1 MDRSIGT
8 QLTSGHGSRV
18 KSFVRKDM
26 NADGYEDIIVIYQD
40 GYIELLQNHV

>member
-8 QLTSGHGSRV
+8 QLTSDHGSRIQ
-18 KSFVRKDM
+18 SYAQKDM
-26 NADGYEDIIVIYQD
+26 NADGYEDIIVTYQD